1 MELRLISMFM
11 SPYLTGR
18 IYVNAVNINLDFTV
32 AQVTMLNAM
41 GDTNLI
47 DTVSSGSFH
56 GTWGI

>member
-1 MELRLISMFM
+1 M

-56 GTWGI
+56 GTWGV